1 MHIHVKDELQRM
13 KKKNSTP
20 LDLSGTGYCASFNFR
35 RTARAVTS
43 LYDTALQKSGI
54 RSTQF
59 AILVGVAK
67 NQPVSIGALANV
79 LVIDGTTL
87 TRSLRLLQTEGFIA
101 ISNRA
106 AMRQRFLT
114 VTAKGE
120 RVLARSLPAWRNAQ
134 ERFVA
139 TIGANYWLDLRND
152 LEKLAHVA
160 VDLEKPQREVPDR
173 EAIGS

>member
-43 LYDTALQKSGI
+43 LYDTALQESGI

-59 AILVGVAK
+59 AILVGVVK
-67 NQPVSIGALANV
+67 NQPVSIGALADV
-79 LVIDGTTL
+79 LVIDSTTL
-87 TRSLRLLQTEGFIA
+87 TRSLRLLEKEGLVT

-114 VTAKGE
+114 ITAKGE
-120 RVLARSLPAWRNAQ
+120 HTLARSLP
-134 ERFVA
+134 
-139 TIGANYWLDLRND
+139 
-152 LEKLAHVA
+152 
-160 VDLEKPQREVPDR
+160 
-173 EAIGS
+173 